1 LFVDETLQELIP
13 EDDHVNVRGVVDLY
27 GKVRDSCP
35 LIFKS
40 TATTFI
46 TTLSSTVLLFV
57 SVHFKK
63 YVPVVLTT
71 TDATPEV
78 ALFPLQ
84 ELFPGDA
91 EAEQELTFVEDHT
104 KETVEPLATV
114 IGPSTPLTFKSTDKF
129 PFVFDVQD

>member
-1 LFVDETLQELIP
+1 VDETLQELTP
-13 EDDHVNVRGVVDLY
+13 EDDHVSVNGVVDLY

-46 TTLSSTVLLFV
+46 VTLSSTALPFV
-57 SVHFKK
+57 SVHFKL
-63 YVPVVLTT
+63 YIPVVLTT
-71 TDATPEV
+71 TDAIPEV

-84 ELFPGDA
+84 ELFPGEA
-91 EAEQELTFVEDHT
+91 EAEQELTFVEDQT
-104 KETVEPLATV
+104 KETVDPLATV